1 MKRTCICLFLLLVT
15 VFAFAPRGRAV
26 TALPIARIGIVTDGP
41 WARYPETVGIF
52 KHEIETLAEG
62 EFKIVF
68 PENSSVDG
76 GWSIP
81 GVTAALDTLLASPD
95 VELIIAMGVVATNEV
110 CHRKKLQKPVFGAFV
125 VDDFLQ
131 KLPAEGGTSGVKNL
145 NYINVQKRIVDE
157 VKIFTEI
164 APFKKLTVIADDFE
178 LKALPDVAAH
188 IRVHAMEKGIEAD
201 ILGYEADA
209 AGTLAKLSPS
219 TEAVFVT
226 GLLRMPPE
234 EFDKLVDGLN
244 EKMLPSFSFWG
255 MDDVQSGVLATM
267 TPRSNI
273 EHLARSVAV
282 NILEVLRGEDAG
294 SLPVSFDGGQN
305 LTINWTTAKAIE
317 VYPKWDIL
325 TTAQLLNYKEV
336 GTGRPLT
343 LESAVNESVV
353 ANLDL
358 KALDRAVASG
368 MEDVKKSRS
377 SLLPQIVLG
386 TEAGII
392 DSDRARAAMGVEPEK
407 SWTGS
412 INAGQVLYSDKVW
425 SGYTVQKHTQEAL
438 VENRETLR
446 LDVMN
451 IAAAAYLD
459 VLRNQAVLNIQGD
472 NLKLTRANLERSKV
486 RVSVG
491 AAGPEEVYRWESE
504 LANRMQELLRAESAL
519 LDVRGEMN
527 RIMDRPL
534 TEAFAPAEA
543 GVQDPFPVIRDQRIL
558 AYLETPRKIR
568 VLQDFLM
575 AESLEISPELKAI
588 NAQLAAQKRVLTS
601 SKREFW
607 LPTFE
612 LRGSVVEMFDKGG
625 DGSEYP
631 TGTVDVPDDTNWS
644 VGVSATL
651 PLFNG
656 GERTAER
663 RQAMEE
669 IEKLNLE
676 RAAAAGRV
684 SKRVLV
690 AMSRV
695 RASYPGIRLSKDAA
709 ESSANNLQLV
719 TDSYVRGVLS
729 IIDLLDAQ
737 NLALVAEQQ
746 SANAVYDFL
755 TDLMDVQRAVGTFF
769 LYAEEDERDA
779 WFAKTEAYFQK

>member
-1 MKRTCICLFLLLVT
+1 MKRICICLFVLLIT
-15 VFAFAPRGRAV
+15 VFAFAPRGMAV
-26 TALPIARIGIVTDGP
+26 TDLPVVRIGIVTDGP
-41 WARYPETVGIF
+41 WARYPGIVGVF
-52 KHEIETLAEG
+52 KSEIETLAEG
-62 EFKIVF
+62 EFNVVF
-68 PENSSVDG
+68 PEDRVIDG

-81 GVTAALDTLLASPD
+81 GVTAALDTLLAAPD
-95 VELIIAMGVVATNEV
+95 VDLVIAMGVVATHEV
-110 CHRKKLQKPVFGAFV
+110 CHRKKHEKPVFGAFV
-125 VDDFLQ
+125 VDDKIQ
-131 KLPAEGGTSGVKNL
+131 KLPMKDGTSGVKNL
-145 NYINVQKRIVDE
+145 NYINVQKSIVDE

-188 IRVHAMEKGIEAD
+188 IRAHALEAGIEAD
-201 ILGYEADA
+201 IIGYEAGA
-209 AGTLAKLSPS
+209 AGTLEKLSPS

-226 GLLRMPPE
+226 GLLRMSPE
-234 EFDKLVDGLN
+234 EFDKLVDGFI

-255 MDDVQSGVLATM
+255 MDDVKSGLLATM
-267 TPRSNI
+267 TPRANL

-294 SLPVSFDGGQN
+294 SLPVSFDGGQT
-305 LTINWTTAKAIE
+305 LTINWSTAKAIE
-317 VYPKWDIL
+317 VYPKWDVL
-325 TTAQLLNYKEV
+325 TTAQILEYKEV

-343 LESAVNESVV
+343 LEGAVNESVV

-358 KALDRAVASG
+358 KALDRDVASG
-368 MEDVKKSRS
+368 MEDVKKFRS
-377 SLLPQIVLG
+377 SLLPQIAIG

-392 DSDRARAAMGVEPEK
+392 DSDRARASMGVEPEK
-407 SWTGS
+407 TWTGS
-412 INAGQVLYSDKVW
+412 INAGQVLYSDKAW
-425 SGYTVQKHTQEAL
+425 SGYTVQKHIQEAL

-451 IAAAAYLD
+451 TAAAAYLD
-459 VLRNQAVLNIQGD
+459 VMRNQAVLNIQGD

-491 AAGPEEVYRWESE
+491 VAGPEEVYRWESE
-504 LANRMQELLRAESAL
+504 LANRMQEVLRAESAL
-519 LDVRGEMN
+519 INARGEMN

-534 TEAFAPAEA
+534 TEEFASAEA
-543 GVQDPFPVIRDQRIL
+543 GIQDPFPVIRDQRIF

-568 VLQDFLM
+568 VLQDFFM
-575 AESLEISPELKAI
+575 AESLELSPELKSI
-588 NAQLAAQKRVLTS
+588 NAQLAAQKRVLVF

-607 LPTFE
+607 LPTIE
-612 LRGSVVEMFDKGG
+612 LRGSVVEMFDKSG

-631 TGTVDVPDDTNWS
+631 SGTMDVPDDTNWS

-663 RQAMEE
+663 RQALEE
-669 IEKLNLE
+669 IEKLTME

-684 SKRVLV
+684 SKRVLM

-737 NLALVAEQQ
+737 NLFLVAEQQ

-779 WFAKTEAYFQK
+779 WFAKTEAYFQQ